1 MENNMAN
8 MGQKPEISRELL
20 REAIMESLHSWPE
33 VQRRIFIDIHY
44 GGKSI
49 ADVAGRMN
57 IPQEEIRSILD
68 RCARKLQYALKA
80 WCRMPQE
87 DLPLRS
93 LPAPEY
99 AARYCCR

>member
-1 MENNMAN
+1 MEDIMAN
-8 MGQKPEISRELL
+8 MVQKPDISRELL

-49 ADVAGRMN
+49 AEVAGRMN
-57 IPQEEIRSILD
+57 VPQEEILSILD
-68 RCARKLQYALKA
+68 RCARKLQHALKA
-80 WCRMPQE
+80 WRRPPQE
-87 DLPLRS
+87 CRPLRS

-99 AARYCCR
+99 AARCCCR